1 MTGILK
7 GRVAV
12 VTGGGRGFGRAIAQ
26 RFAAEGAKVLVT
38 ARTARQLDETVETI
52 RSTGGEALA
61 IAGDIKDRHDV
72 ERAVRTAETQFG
84 PVDLLV
90 SNAGITGPF
99 GPIWYVDPEEW
110 WDAQMVHVRGMLL
123 CTRAV
128 LPRMVERGAGR
139 IIVVSA
145 LAAKAVTENFS
156 AYSVAKATQV
166 RFVEHLAAE
175 TKGKGIAAFAIEPG
189 TVYTDLARA
198 AIENPDVRRWRPGMA
213 ERLIQLIEE
222 SDPAEG
228 LAKCAGF
235 CLRLASGECDR
246 LSGQYID
253 VRENLDERLAAAA
266 KQLDVK

>member
-1 MTGILK
+1 
-7 GRVAV
+7 V
-12 VTGGGRGFGRAIAQ
+12 
-26 RFAAEGAKVLVT
+26 GA
-38 ARTARQLDETVETI
+38 
-52 RSTGGEALA
+52 
-61 IAGDIKDRHDV
+61 
-72 ERAVRTAETQFG
+72 AETQFG
-84 PVDLLV
+84 PVSLLV

-110 WDAQMVHVRGMLL
+110 WEAQMVHVRGMLL

-128 LPRMVERGAGR
+128 LPGMVERKAGR

-145 LAAKAVTENFS
+145 LAARIVEKNFS
-156 AYSVAKATQV
+156 AYAVAKATQV

-175 TKGKGIAAFAIEPG
+175 VKEFGIAAFAIEPG

-213 ERLIQLIEE
+213 ERLIQLREE

-228 LAKCAGF
+228 LTKCAQF
-235 CLRLASGECDR
+235 CLRLASGECDA

-253 VRENLDERLAAAA
+253 VRENLDEELHQITDYR
-266 KQLDVK
+266 